1 MLMNCSLIIRTF
13 NEEKHIAKL
22 LVGII
27 EQSVNDLEIIL
38 VDSGSTDATISI
50 ASKFPI
56 NILHIDPSSFSF
68 GQSLNLGCSAA
79 RGEYLVF
86 ASAHVY
92 PVFNDWLLYI
102 LKPFKDTKVA
112 LVYGKQRGGTTTEFS
127 EHRIFSQW
135 YPDDS
140 VDNQQTPFCNNAN
153 AAIRKSVWEEIK
165 YNNDL
170 TGLED
175 IEWAKRAQALGYS
188 ISYVADAEVIHIH
201 EETSFQIFNRYK
213 REGIAY
219 SFIFSDQTFSF
230 FDLIKLWTVNTISD
244 YIYALKKR
252 RFMKNI
258 VSIPLFRLLQFSGTY
273 RGFKQRSSITNAL
286 KNRLYYPD
294 GFFTLKASDPPSA
307 KRQPI
312 EYDNIIDLEKY
323 EEDI

>member
-1 MLMNCSLIIRTF
+1 MNCSLIIRTF

-50 ASKFPI
+50 ASKFPV
-56 NILHIDPSSFSF
+56 NILHIEPSSFSF
-68 GQSLNLGCSAA
+68 GRSLNLGCSAA
-79 RGEYLVF
+79 QGEYLIF

-92 PVFNDWLLYI
+92 PVFNDWLQRI
-102 LKPFKDTKVA
+102 LDPFKDSKVA
-112 LVYGKQRGGTTTEFS
+112 LVYGKQRGEATTNFS

-135 YPDDS
+135 FPDES

-175 IEWAKRAQALGYS
+175 IEWAKRAQELGFT
-188 ISYVADAEVIHIH
+188 ISYMADAEVRHIH
-201 EETSFQIFNRYK
+201 EETSLQIFNRYK

-219 SFIFSDQTFSF
+219 SFIFSDQTFSL
-230 FDLIKLWTVNTISD
+230 FDLIKLWTANTISD

-252 RFMKNI
+252 EFMKNI
-258 VSIPLFRLLQFSGTY
+258 VSIPLFRMLQFFGTY
-273 RGFKQRSSITNAL
+273 RGYKQRSSVSNSL
-286 KNRLYYPD
+286 KNRFYYPN
-294 GFFTLKASDPPSA
+294 GYFTLKASVPPSV

-312 EYDNIIDLEKY
+312 EYDNIIDPEKY
-323 EEDI
+323 EEDN

>member
-1 MLMNCSLIIRTF
+1 MNCSLIIRTF

-50 ASKFPI
+50 ASKFPV
-56 NILHIDPSSFSF
+56 NILHIEPSSFSF
-68 GQSLNLGCSAA
+68 GRSLNLGCSAA
-79 RGEYLVF
+79 QGEYLIF

-92 PVFNDWLLYI
+92 PVFNDWLQRI
-102 LKPFKDTKVA
+102 LDPFKDSKVA
-112 LVYGKQRGGTTTEFS
+112 LVYGKQRGDATTKFS

-135 YPDDS
+135 FPDES

-175 IEWAKRAQALGYS
+175 IEWAKRAQELGFT
-188 ISYVADAEVIHIH
+188 ISYMADAEVRHIH
-201 EETSFQIFNRYK
+201 EETSLQIFNRYK

-219 SFIFSDQTFSF
+219 SFIFSDQTFSL
-230 FDLIKLWTVNTISD
+230 FDLIKLWTANTISD
-244 YIYALKKR
+244 YIYAIKKR
-252 RFMKNI
+252 EFMKNI
-258 VSIPLFRLLQFSGTY
+258 VSIPLFRMLQFFGTY
-273 RGFKQRSSITNAL
+273 RGYKQRSSVSNSL
-286 KNRLYYPD
+286 KNRFYYPN
-294 GFFTLKASDPPSA
+294 GYFTLKASVPSSV

-312 EYDNIIDLEKY
+312 EYDNIIELEKY
-323 EEDI
+323 EEDN

>member
-1 MLMNCSLIIRTF
+1 MNCSLIIRTF

-50 ASKFPI
+50 ASKFPV
-56 NILHIDPSSFSF
+56 NILHIEPSSFSF
-68 GQSLNLGCSAA
+68 GRSLNLGCSAA
-79 RGEYLVF
+79 QGEYLIF

-92 PVFNDWLLYI
+92 PVFNDWLQRI
-102 LKPFKDTKVA
+102 LDPFKDSKVA
-112 LVYGKQRGGTTTEFS
+112 LVYGKQRGEATTNFS

-135 YPDDS
+135 FPDES

-175 IEWAKRAQALGYS
+175 IEWAKRAQELGFT
-188 ISYVADAEVIHIH
+188 ISYMADVEVRHIH
-201 EETSFQIFNRYK
+201 EETSLQIFNRYK

-219 SFIFSDQTFSF
+219 SFIFSDQTFSL
-230 FDLIKLWTVNTISD
+230 FDLIKLWTANTISD

-252 RFMKNI
+252 EFMKNI
-258 VSIPLFRLLQFSGTY
+258 VSIPLFRMLQFFGTY
-273 RGFKQRSSITNAL
+273 RGYKQRSSVSNSL
-286 KNRLYYPD
+286 KNRFYYPN
-294 GFFTLKASDPPSA
+294 GYFTLKASVPPSV

-312 EYDNIIDLEKY
+312 EYDNIIELEKY
-323 EEDI
+323 EEDN

>member
-1 MLMNCSLIIRTF
+1 MNCSLIIRTF

-50 ASKFPI
+50 ASKFPV
-56 NILHIDPSSFSF
+56 NILHIEPSSFSF
-68 GQSLNLGCSAA
+68 GRSLNLGCSAA
-79 RGEYLVF
+79 QGEYLIF

-92 PVFNDWLLYI
+92 PVFNDWLQRI
-102 LKPFKDTKVA
+102 LDPFKDSKVA
-112 LVYGKQRGGTTTEFS
+112 LVYGKQRGEATTNFS

-135 YPDDS
+135 FPDES

-175 IEWAKRAQALGYS
+175 IEWAKRAQELGFT
-188 ISYVADAEVIHIH
+188 ISYMADAEVRHIH
-201 EETSFQIFNRYK
+201 EETSLQIFNRYK

-219 SFIFSDQTFSF
+219 SFIFSDQTFSL
-230 FDLIKLWTVNTISD
+230 FDLIKLWTANTISD

-252 RFMKNI
+252 EFMKNI
-258 VSIPLFRLLQFSGTY
+258 VSIPLFRMLQFFVTY
-273 RGFKQRSSITNAL
+273 RGYKQRSSVSNSL
-286 KNRLYYPD
+286 KNRFYYPN
-294 GFFTLKASDPPSA
+294 GYFTLKASVPPSV

-312 EYDNIIDLEKY
+312 EYDNIIDPEKY
-323 EEDI
+323 EEDN

>member
-1 MLMNCSLIIRTF
+1 MPECSVVIRTF

-27 EQSVNDLEIIL
+27 EQSVKDLEIIL

-56 NILHIDPSSFSF
+56 NILHIEPSSFSF
-68 GQSLNLGCSAA
+68 GRSLNLGCSAA
-79 RGEYLVF
+79 QGEFLIF

-92 PVFNDWLLYI
+92 PVFNDWLQHI
-102 LKPFKDTKVA
+102 LKPFKDSNVA
-112 LVYGKQRGGTTTEFS
+112 LVYGKQRGGTTTDFS
-127 EHRIFSQW
+127 EHRVFSQW
-135 YPDDS
+135 YSDDS

-153 AAIRKSVWEEIK
+153 IAIRKSVWEEIK

-188 ISYVADAEVIHIH
+188 ISYMADAEVIHIH
-201 EETSFQIFNRYK
+201 EETSLQIFNRYK

-219 SFIFSDQTFSF
+219 NFIFNDQTFSF
-230 FDLIKLWTVNTISD
+230 FDLIKLWAANTISD
-244 YIYALKKR
+244 YIYAVKKG
-252 RFMKNI
+252 RFLKNI
-258 VSIPLFRLLQFSGTY
+258 VGIPLFRFLQFSGTY
-273 RGFKQRSSITNAL
+273 RGFKQPSSVTKAL
-286 KNRLYYPD
+286 KNRLYYPN
-294 GFFTLKASDPPSA
+294 GFFTVKASDPPSV

-323 EEDI
+323 DEDI